1 MRAEISNKILPATL
15 HPGTGYCQTTPCDGA
30 ALSVL
35 VFCQLAGLHEKLPLV
50 SGLSKDIHSVWLGR
64 CQEKNSFPSTKSRVL
79 NSLKHASRRTPEL
92 EHETAWRVNG
102 FTPNRLILTI
112 FNDMDCTGRWRRPFR
127 GRPIRIQSYLL
138 SMV

>member
-1 MRAEISNKILPATL
+1 
-15 HPGTGYCQTTPCDGA
+15 
-30 ALSVL
+30 LSVL

-112 FNDMDCTGRWRRPFR
+112 FNDMDRFTGTLARALIR
-127 GRPIRIQSYLL
+127 GRPIRFQSYLAWAAQQQG
-138 SMV
+138 